1 VSGVK
6 FGAKLKMLREKH
18 GLSQKDLAGS
28 LDLGPSTIGQ
38 YEIGSREPNFRRLR
52 KIKSFFKVDYNF
64 LLENKKDDQEVIKKI
79 ELDIVDLKEVLKKNY
94 IIVNGKK
101 MSEEAKKGLIVFL
114 ENY

>member
-1 VSGVK
+1 MK
-6 FGAKLKMLREKH
+6 FGTKLKMLREKY
-18 GLSQKDLAGS
+18 GLSQKDVADS

-38 YEIGSREPNFRRLR
+38 YELGSREPNFKRLR

-101 MSEEAKKGLIVFL
+101 MSEEARKGLIMFL